1 MSDTLSDT
9 LFAGV
14 DATLEIVC
22 PVCTQLLYRGR
33 VIEAAEEHLETLFVE
48 AKRQCQRHMAEH
60 HQIPYW
66 QARRQQRQT
75 P

>member
-1 MSDTLSDT
+1 MSDN

-22 PVCTQLLYRGR
+22 PVCTQLVYRGKMQ
-33 VIEAAEEHLETLFVE
+33 EAAEEHLDLLLSM
-48 AKRQCQRHMAEH
+48 AKRKCEQHMAEQ

-66 QARRQQRQT
+66 QELRKRQT